1 MSLILLTFCRH
12 TSSFKILISS
22 SNFGNF
28 DLPALLPI
36 YYVMDELTI
45 FKVRIK
51 DGSSPMKVASPFN
64 TPRGASLEYMYDSSV
79 EAERLFECMI
89 HPVQAEKFFRSVNN
103 IQLLTYVEVD
113 RECY

>member
-1 MSLILLTFCRH
+1 
-12 TSSFKILISS
+12 
-22 SNFGNF
+22 
-28 DLPALLPI
+28 
-36 YYVMDELTI
+36 MDELTI

-89 HPVQAEKFFRSVNN
+89 HPVQAEKFFRSVNKLLRFLIGN
-103 IQLLTYVEVD
+103 IDKVA
-113 RECY
+113 